1 MRSLPA
7 LRTGGVTLGPTKL
20 DGTTMIRSFFFIL
33 GVLFAALIVFCGSFL
48 SNLALAIDREGTV
61 NEALAVKITRELS
74 QTWSIGD
81 IKPYYAKSIAANLN
95 QQEAQQSLD
104 ALKELGALRYV
115 DDVTHRSR
123 WTKEAL
129 GQMTSLSRAAAIF
142 SEMLSKTVTVTFVA
156 KFATGRAR
164 VTAEL
169 RSEGGVMRLWHL
181 KIDSLDRPR
190 RAPKRKTRSKI
201 SLA

>member
-1 MRSLPA
+1 
-7 LRTGGVTLGPTKL
+7 
-20 DGTTMIRSFFFIL
+20 MIRSFFFIL

-48 SNLALAIDREGTV
+48 GNLALAIDREGTV

-81 IKPYYAKSIAANLN
+81 IKSYYAKSIAANLGRP
-95 QQEAQQSLD
+95 EAQQSLD

-123 WTKEAL
+123 WTKEAF

-181 KIDSLDRPR
+181 QIDSLDRPR
-190 RAPKRKTRSKI
+190 RAPIRKARPKI
-201 SLA
+201 SRA

>member
-1 MRSLPA
+1 
-7 LRTGGVTLGPTKL
+7 
-20 DGTTMIRSFFFIL
+20 
-33 GVLFAALIVFCGSFL
+33 
-48 SNLALAIDREGTV
+48 
-61 NEALAVKITRELS
+61 
-74 QTWSIGD
+74 
-81 IKPYYAKSIAANLN
+81 
-95 QQEAQQSLD
+95 
-104 ALKELGALRYV
+104 LRYV

-123 WTKEAL
+123 WTKEAF
-129 GQMTSLSRAAAIF
+129 GQMTSPSRAAAIF
-142 SEMLSKTVTVTFVA
+142 SQMLSKSVTVTFVA